1 MAQNEVYHFNTTVDV
16 DPYVV
21 DPYVVDPYVVDPYV
35 YSLVVDNMY
44 SVY

>member
-1 MAQNEVYHFNTTVDV
+1 MAQNEVDPFNTTVDV

-21 DPYVVDPYVVDPYV
+21 DPYVVGPYV